1 MRRLMLLLA
10 IVLPLTTGL
19 AVASFTGTDGKNRS
33 EPVSAARPPTPDPT
47 YGLPF
52 PAAPHAPPRLAGA
65 SARWIWVKR
74 TTDTQRVG
82 LRRAFQLARKPE
94 AATLLATADNY
105 FTLFVNGRRVGG
117 TEARPG
123 IGMGWQDV
131 HRFDLTPLLTAGRN
145 VIALEA
151 KNAGGPA
158 GAIALLQLRWGRRH
172 QEMVSDAQWR
182 GREDP
187 PAGWEQPSFQDSTW
201 DPATVLAELGGGPWA
216 GGLRNWPGLGEDP
229 PYLAHLAVEPDAV
242 TLISSGRGQ
251 VHGLNQPNHGAALM
265 VELPAAE
272 VPEAEAPSVL
282 VDFGREITGRV
293 RVESASA
300 APVRVAMSL
309 GESEDEAL
317 HGPYTG
323 VRMLEIPARGRIS
336 GANSAF
342 RYAKLAFLAGP
353 RPIRIGSIR
362 CDHVYYPVQYRGA
375 FACSDPM
382 LTRLWYVGAYTAHLC
397 MQTDIWDA
405 PKRDRARWMGDLH
418 VSGEVINNV
427 FLDRFLMQQ
436 TLDRLREEA
445 GQPMRRHVNGIPGY
459 SCAWVGGQADL
470 YRHTGDLAYLKR
482 QHDALIELLEFFRG
496 ELDDRGLFANR
507 RGEWP
512 FVDWSPGFNGVDPHA
527 LKATHLFMV
536 RELKEGSWLLGEMG
550 DSQAAEKY
558 RRWADEATA
567 AARRYLT
574 DPATGTFGDRWQ
586 ENSWALYSGVAT
598 NTQAVAI
605 WTHVLS
611 HRYPEEL
618 FITPYQHNYTL
629 QAMSAFGHTAEA
641 LEFVRWYWGGMLA
654 EGATSTWEGYDP
666 RWPKEHFHRYLQA
679 DNGRG
684 YFVSLAHGWSSG
696 VTTWLT
702 QAILGVRPLEPGMR
716 RVSIHPELVDLSW
729 VRGKVPTPRGPI
741 EVSVYKDSL
750 ALRAEVALPPG
761 TQAQFA
767 LPGRPVQE
775 LGPGRHQL
783 TARAGMQ

>member
-1 MRRLMLLLA
+1 MRRLTRSIA

-19 AVASFTGTDGKNRS
+19 IVASFTGTDGKNRS

-47 YGLPF
+47 YGLPL
-52 PAAPHAPPRLAGA
+52 PTAHRAPRLTGA
-65 SARWIWVKR
+65 SAQWIWARR
-74 TTDTQRVG
+74 TTETQRVG
-82 LRRAFQLARKPE
+82 LRRAFDLTHKPE
-94 AATLLATADNY
+94 AATLLVTADNF

-117 TEARPG
+117 TEARLG
-123 IGMGWQDV
+123 SDMEWQNA
-131 HRFDLTPLLTAGRN
+131 HRFDLTPFLSAGRN

-158 GAIALLQLRWGRRH
+158 GAIALLQLRWVGRH
-172 QEMVSDAQWR
+172 QEIVSDAHWR
-182 GREDP
+182 VREDP
-187 PAGWEQPSFQDSTW
+187 LAGWEQPGFQDSTW
-201 DPATVLAELGGGPWA
+201 DPAAVIAALGGGPWA
-216 GGLRNWPGLGEDP
+216 GGLRNWPGLDEDP
-229 PYLAHLAVEPDAV
+229 PYLAHLAVAPDAV
-242 TLISSGRGQ
+242 TPISPGSGLI
-251 VHGLNQPNHGAALM
+251 HGLDQPNRGGELM
-265 VELPAAE
+265 VEPPAAE
-272 VPEAEAPSVL
+272 VREGEAPSVL
-282 VDFGREITGRV
+282 VDFGREITGRM
-293 RVESASA
+293 RIDSSSA
-300 APVRVAMSL
+300 APVRVALSL
-309 GESEDEAL
+309 GESEGEAL
-317 HGPYTG
+317 DGPYTG
-323 VRMLEIPARGRIS
+323 VQRLEIPAHGRVS
-336 GANSAF
+336 GVNSAF
-342 RYAKLAFLAGP
+342 RYAKVAFLAGP

-375 FACSDPM
+375 FACSDPL

-397 MQTDIWDA
+397 MQNDIWDA

-445 GQPMRRHVNGIPGY
+445 GHPMLRHVNGIPGY

-470 YRHTGDLAYLKR
+470 YRHTGDLAYLKK
-482 QHDALIELLEFFRG
+482 QHDALIELLEFFRA

-527 LKATHLFMV
+527 LRATHLFMV

-550 DSQAAEKY
+550 DPQAEDRY
-558 RRWADEATA
+558 RRWAKEA
-567 AARRYLT
+567 AAAAQRYLM

-586 ENSWALYSGVAT
+586 ENTWAVYSGVAT
-598 NTQAVAI
+598 AAQGTAI
-605 WTHVLS
+605 WTQVLS

-618 FITPYQHNYTL
+618 FITPYQHNYTI
-629 QAMSAFGHTAEA
+629 QAMSALGHTSEA

-666 RWPKEHFHRYLQA
+666 RWPKEQFHRYLQA

-696 VTTWLT
+696 ATTWLT

-716 RVSIHPELVDLSW
+716 RVSIHPELAGLTW
-729 VRGKVPTPRGPI
+729 VRGRVPTPRGPI
-741 EVSVYKDSL
+741 EVSVHRDQL
-750 ALRAEVALPPG
+750 ALRAAVALPPG
-761 TQAQFA
+761 TRAEFA
-767 LPGRPVQE
+767 LPGQPVRE
-775 LGPGRHQL
+775 LGPGQHQL
-783 TARAGMQ
+783 TSGARVQ